1 MADHSSPSNVN
12 AAAEKL
18 AALKA
23 QNEARNAAA
32 ELKEQTGPKL
42 DTILPTPAPIPT
54 PAVEAKPAEAP
65 AARTAPRSHISSRPR
80 ALRAIS
86 SNGNVLRADAWPHDR
101 DPTPAE
107 LDAYRDSVRG
117 ADYADITKAT

>member
-1 MADHSSPSNVN
+1 MADHTAEPTAS
-12 AAAEKL
+12 EKL

-23 QNEARNAAA
+23 QNDARNAAA

-42 DTILPTPAPIPT
+42 DIVPTTPAPT
-54 PAVEAKPAEAP
+54 PAVENP
-65 AARTAPRSHISSRPR
+65 RTAPRPHISSKPR

-86 SNGNVLRADAWPHDR
+86 ANGNVLRADSWPHDR
-101 DPTPAE
+101 DPTAAE
-107 LDAYRDSVRG
+107 LDAFRDSVRG